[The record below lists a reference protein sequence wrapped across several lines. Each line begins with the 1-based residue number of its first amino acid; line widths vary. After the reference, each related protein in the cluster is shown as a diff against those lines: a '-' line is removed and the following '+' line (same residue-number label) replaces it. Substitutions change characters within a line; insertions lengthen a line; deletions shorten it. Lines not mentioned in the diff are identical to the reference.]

1 MWSLFC
7 YRDTLKRPKIFY
19 NICYIEN
26 KDYYG
31 QAKRV
36 LDKANEAGRPI
47 GCFISEIIVASDGI
61 IAPPAGFYKDIY
73 K

>member
-1 MWSLFC
+1 MQEEK
-7 YRDTLKRPKIFY
+7 RANLKIAFLGGQSMAAAKSSKNVEFKIK
-19 NICYIEN
+19 NI
-26 KDYYG
+26 
-31 QAKRV
+31 
-36 LDKANEAGRPI
+36 DKANEAGRPI